1 MCRDFCVY
9 ILNLSVKY
17 RCSSHCHFPLLEEIE
32 NKAMQIKEG
41 NSKTLHEKCS
51 PGLLTGLQATIKA
64 GVTMEIQ
71 LDNNIFCQLI

>member
-1 MCRDFCVY
+1 
-9 ILNLSVKY
+9 
-17 RCSSHCHFPLLEEIE
+17 
-32 NKAMQIKEG
+32 MQIKEG